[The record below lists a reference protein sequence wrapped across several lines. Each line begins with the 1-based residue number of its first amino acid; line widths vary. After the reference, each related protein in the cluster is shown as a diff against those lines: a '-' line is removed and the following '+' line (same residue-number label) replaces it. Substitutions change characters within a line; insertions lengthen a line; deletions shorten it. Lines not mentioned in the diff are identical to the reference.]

1 VLADWGFD
9 EGTGQLVRDA
19 GPFGLDGRLGATG
32 GADPADPV
40 RIPGA
45 VGGALRFD
53 GSSFVTLPGTSRLE
67 PQTLTVDAVVRAPHS
82 PGAYRYILSGGGDG
96 CWSGSYGLYTAP
108 AGGVALYVYDGRRY
122 VLSATARPDDVWD
135 GAWHSIRGTFDG
147 RALRLYVDGHPVGAP
162 MTANATIDYGLPSR
176 GTTIGAYAGACDLG
190 FVGDVDSV
198 QLRAGAASSDK
209 PSSALGPEAPG
220 GAQPPTTFDRPPL
233 PPAAP
238 GMTLPAEPRP
248 ASTPPT
254 RSRCSVRLSRSR
266 IAPGRRAVLRVR
278 VAGASKAKVTVRRG
292 RRTVATTRVKASR
305 STRLLLRAQRVGT
318 LTFKTAGCTS
328 TTLSIR
334 H

>member
-1 VLADWGFD
+1 MLANWGFD
-9 EGTGQLVRDA
+9 EGSGQLVRDA
-19 GPFGLDGRLGATG
+19 GPFGLDGRLGATA
-32 GADPADPV
+32 GAEPADPV

-53 GSSFVTLPGTSRLE
+53 GSSFVTLPSSSRLE
-67 PQTLTVDAVVRAPHS
+67 PQTLTVDAVVRAPGS

-147 RALRLYVDGHPVGAP
+147 RALRLFVDGRAVGEP
-162 MTANATIDYGLPSR
+162 MAANPTIDYDLPSR
-176 GTTIGAYAGACDLG
+176 GTTVGAFAGACDLG
-190 FVGDVDSV
+190 FVGDIDSV
-198 QLRAGAASSDK
+198 QLRSGAASSDE
-209 PSSALGPEAPG
+209 PSSAVGPGTPDQ
-220 GAQPPTTFDRPPL
+220 AQPPIAVDRSL
-233 PPAAP
+233 LSPAAP
-238 GMTLPAEPRP
+238 GMTLP

-292 RRTVATTRVKASR
+292 RKTVATTRVKASR

-318 LTFKTAGCTS
+318 LTFKTVGCTS